1 MHQHAGFLAAGDTV
15 GVGVLLAEFAG
26 DHHFDVAALECGE
39 VLFGDLL
46 LQRHQTVEPVLH
58 HVARNLFH
66 CGGRRAGAW
75 RVDERE
81 RRGEARLAHHV
92 HGLLEVLLGFT
103 GESDDDIGGNL
114 CVGHGLA
121 DTTED
126 IEELGGPVGAAHRA
140 QDAVGAG
147 LQREVQLMHDIR
159 RFGHGCNHI
168 IGEGGRVR
176 RSEAHTFE
184 TVDGSA
190 GAQQLAESVSIADA
204 VAERVHVLAEERD
217 FLGAAGHA
225 LADLIKNV
233 TGAAVLF
240 LASRGGHDA
249 ERAGVIAAH
258 GNRHP
263 RADAGGAG
271 GGKLA
276 RELPQLF
283 SDLDLRL
290 AGRTILIQQLGQ
302 IFDVLGTEHRGNPW
316 RSIRDLLAVKLGHA
330 AANGDLQVRPNQF
343 DAIES
348 ANGAIHAFGCVLAYR
363 TGIEHQQIEVIVID
377 LVLGC
382 RHVAIG
388 LQHAGDALGIVHVHL
403 AAERVDMEYALSTLP
418 QQAIGSIGCNRGT
431 LRLGHHVF
439 IHNDRFYRRGS
450 SCSGHV
456 CHWLSRCQIMGSWK
470 DSPLT
475 SRLAGIHRVYWWT

>member
-1 MHQHAGFLAAGDTV
+1 M
-15 GVGVLLAEFAG
+15 
-26 DHHFDVAALECGE
+26 
-39 VLFGDLL
+39 
-46 LQRHQTVEPVLH
+46 
-58 HVARNLFH
+58 
-66 CGGRRAGAW
+66 
-75 RVDERE
+75 
-81 RRGEARLAHHV
+81 RRGEAHA
-92 HGLLEVLLGFT
+92 
-103 GESDDDIGGNL
+103 
-114 CVGHGLA
+114 
-121 DTTED
+121 
-126 IEELGGPVGAAHRA
+126 
-140 QDAVGAG
+140 
-147 LQREVQLMHDIR
+147 
-159 RFGHGCNHI
+159 
-168 IGEGGRVR
+168 
-176 RSEAHTFE
+176 FE
-184 TVDGSA
+184 TVDGAA
-190 GAQQLAESVSIADA
+190 GAQQLAESVSIANTIT
-204 VAERVHVLAEERD
+204 ERIHVLAEKRNL
-217 FLGAAGHA
+217 LGTIGHT
-225 LADLIKNV
+225 LANLIKNV

-240 LASRGGHDA
+240 LASRGGHNT

-403 AAERVDMEYALSTLP
+403 AAERMDMEHALAAFP
-418 QQAIGSIGCNRGT
+418 QQTIGSIGCNRGA

-470 DSPLT
+470 DSPRT
-475 SRLAGIHRVYWWT
+475 SRLAGIRRVYWWT